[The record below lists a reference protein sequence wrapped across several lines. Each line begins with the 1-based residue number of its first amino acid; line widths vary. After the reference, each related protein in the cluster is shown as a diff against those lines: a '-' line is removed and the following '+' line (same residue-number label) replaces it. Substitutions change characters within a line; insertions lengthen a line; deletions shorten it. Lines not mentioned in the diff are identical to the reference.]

1 MIGADAARRAYEA
14 SGLTHEDLDVLEVYD
29 VNSFEVVRQ
38 LEVLGFCRQGEGA
51 DFLDDTDI
59 SRAGDLPINTDGG
72 LMSHSHIGWGA
83 PTLRIV
89 EAVRQLRGE
98 AGDRQVPGART
109 AMAGGAGSGAQ
120 YYNLLLL
127 QAD

>member
-14 SGLTHEDLDVLEVYD
+14 TGLTHEDLDVLEVYD

-38 LEVLGFCRQGEGA
+38 LEV
-51 DFLDDTDI
+51 
-59 SRAGDLPINTDGG
+59 
-72 LMSHSHIGWGA
+72 
-83 PTLRIV
+83 LRIV